1 MTHKP
6 IHIQNLELSF
16 PHKTCFIDFNVQ
28 IQAGSRIAIIGR
40 NGSGK
45 SSLLQCLCGLTEATS
60 GKIHHYEDVIFGF
73 VPQII
78 ENHNTLSGAERFHQA
93 LTFALKQHP
102 NVLLLDEPTNH
113 LDIRNK
119 LQLMRMLQA
128 YQGTLIIVSH
138 DTELLR
144 YSVDSLWH
152 IEHGEINQFHGAYD
166 DYVREI
172 AQQRESIEQEVTR
185 LKAQKHQLHDAL
197 MKEQART
204 AKSKAKGEKS
214 IQQHKWPTIV
224 SAAKINRAKET
235 TGRNKANIDDKKQLL
250 SEKLSHL
257 YLADIITPSFSIDA
271 EKISDYTLISIT
283 DATIAYDNNAP
294 LLKHVHLSMN
304 SKARIAL
311 IGENASGKSTLIKA
325 MLSKPD
331 ITITGHWLVPKP
343 NDMGYLDQ
351 HYANLNPEK
360 TVFEMI
366 SELKPSWSHL
376 EIRQHLNQFLF
387 RKNEEVETYVKNL
400 SGGEKVRLSLALIAA
415 DTPIMLILDEITN
428 NLDLES
434 KKHVIQ
440 VLKAYHGALLVIS
453 HDSDFLES
461 LNLDCIY
468 QIEQGTLLLLK
479 TSGS

>member
-16 PHKTCFIDFNVQ
+16 PHKTCFDNFNTQ
-28 IQAGSRIAIIGR
+28 IYYGNRIAIIGR

-45 SSLLQCLCGLTEATS
+45 SHLLQCIAGLTQATS
-60 GKIHHYEDVIFGF
+60 GHIKHDTDVTFGF

-78 ENHNTLSGAERFHQA
+78 ENHDILSGAERFHQA
-93 LTFALKQHP
+93 LTSALKQQP

-113 LDIRNK
+113 LDRRNK
-119 LQLMRMLQA
+119 QQLLRMLQSYA
-128 YQGTLIIVSH
+128 GTLIMVSH

-144 YSVDSLWH
+144 NTVDCLWH
-152 IEHGEINQFHGAYD
+152 IEHGEITQFHGAYD

-172 AQQRESIEQEVTR
+172 AQQRESIEREVAR

-197 MKEQART
+197 MKEQARA

-224 SAAKINRAKET
+224 SAAKVNRAKET

-250 SEKLSHL
+250 SEKLSQL
-257 YLADIITPSFSIDA
+257 YLTDIITPNFSIDA
-271 EKISDYTLISIT
+271 AKTCDYTLISIT
-283 DATIAYDNNAP
+283 DGAIAYSNNLA
-294 LLKHVHLSMN
+294 LLQHIHFSMS
-304 SKARIAL
+304 SKARVAL
-311 IGENASGKSTLIKA
+311 LGDNASGKSSFIKA
-325 MLSKPD
+325 ILTDSR
-331 ITITGHWLVPKP
+331 IVSRGHWLVPKP
-343 NDMGYLDQ
+343 EDIGYLDQ

-366 SELKPSWSHL
+366 SELKPSWSSL

-434 KKHVIQ
+434 KHHVTQ
-440 VLKAYHGALLVIS
+440 VLKAYPGALLIIS
-453 HDSDFLES
+453 HDADFLES
-461 LNLDCIY
+461 FDIDSTY
-468 QIEQGTLLLLK
+468 QIEQGTLSLLNVR
-479 TSGS
+479 GS